1 MNMTDPAFIFVY
13 GTLRKAFNHPMH
25 QVLSEH
31 SQYVGEGL
39 ISGKLY
45 EIAGYPGVI
54 ESNNLAET
62 VTGEL
67 YRFEKAEPL
76 LSLLDAYEECS
87 PDFPAPHEYLRKP
100 VQVHLSTGGTLTAW
114 CYVYHRSPRNRKL
127 IESGDYIA
135 FFLSSSPD
143 HH

>member
-25 QVLSEH
+25 QVLLAH
-31 SQYVGEGL
+31 SQYVGEGV

-54 ESNNLAET
+54 ESNNPADK

-67 YRFEKAEPL
+67 YRIDEAEPL
-76 LSLLDAYEECS
+76 LSLLDDYEECS

-100 VQVHLSTGGTLTAW
+100 VQVHLSTGGSVSAW
-114 CYVYHRSPRNRKL
+114 CYVYHHSIRDRQL
-127 IESGDYIA
+127 IKSGDYIA
-135 FFLSSSPD
+135 FSLTIP
-143 HH
+143 